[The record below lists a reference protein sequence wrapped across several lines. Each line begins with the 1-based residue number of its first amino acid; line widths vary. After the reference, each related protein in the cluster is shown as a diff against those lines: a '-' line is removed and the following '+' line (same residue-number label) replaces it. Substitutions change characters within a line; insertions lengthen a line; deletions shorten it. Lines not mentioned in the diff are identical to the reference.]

1 RARRDALARPPR
13 PPRLLGPAVRHAA
26 GVPRPPRR
34 ARLVPAG
41 RLAPPAGRP
50 HREGDLRRARR
61 ARAEARAARGVAP
74 IARAVRS
81 MRRRHDGAAPICD
94 PGAVEPPS
102 LQLVEDVLQDRL
114 MWKRGVLALQGRP
127 PDAAS
132 ARAVILAF
140 ERGACEDWKAAC
152 LLGAIGHPDGY
163 ATALAILRSGDST
176 RASVYAGPALTKM
189 WGAAAFAD
197 LAAILGDPAFD
208 RRIHEGAAYGLAELA
223 DPRAVDVLMAA
234 VDAKRV
240 RMS

>member
-1 RARRDALARPPR
+1 
-13 PPRLLGPAVRHAA
+13 
-26 GVPRPPRR
+26 
-34 ARLVPAG
+34 
-41 RLAPPAGRP
+41 
-50 HREGDLRRARR
+50 
-61 ARAEARAARGVAP
+61 
-74 IARAVRS
+74 
-81 MRRRHDGAAPICD
+81 
-94 PGAVEPPS
+94 
-102 LQLVEDVLQDRL
+102 

-240 RMS
+240 RMSTAGSVMSERPLAPTLLLGWLRGGRSARRTVAMWALFYRSASDTERAIPAELREALHAELDRGGSPFTDAQEAMLRERLARPIAPLPVARVIKR